1 MTAYNPE
8 SPELQAVLAHQ
19 QLLAQATAKV
29 NGVENAIAAQEQI
42 AVQVAEHKNA
52 LAALQLKHQDVLAD
66 IAMGKDCTQERDAL
80 EAELFEVQ
88 NQIAQLNAQAAP
100 EQTMLG
106 LRRKLE
112 QAQAELKEL
121 SSKTAGLLRQL
132 IKAEA
137 EAVGDEY
144 AAMAFAL
151 HDKWLRLSGLSD
163 LWQRYGGFQA
173 LRGHWEMQIPSMP
186 LDSVKCHPHK
196 LHNNNVL
203 ISTDI
208 PMSMRRESTFMTL
221 ARESQ
226 LLQAVGVE
234 LPSVDN

>member
-29 NGVENAIAAQEQI
+29 QGVENAIAAQEQI

-144 AAMAFAL
+144 ARLAFAL
-151 HDKWLRLSGLSD
+151 RDKLQRLSALSV
-163 LWQRYGGFQA
+163 LFQKYGAYLPLIEGVQ
-173 LRGHWEMQIPSMP
+173 LRIPSMA
-186 LDSVKCHPHK
+186 LDSVKSHPHK
-196 LHNNNVL
+196 FNDNRVL
-203 ISTDI
+203 I
-208 PMSMRRESTFMTL
+208 ELAMTGAEIRPFV
-221 ARESQ
+221 AREADN
-226 LLQAVGVE
+226 LQAAGVE